1 MKRIEPAKQGA
12 YRADYDGKYRWTF
25 SVNLFRDLHIAFLVW
40 KIFFFIFLAVF
51 AFVFLLDLT
60 GGSLDAR
67 RVSDFFRVCAYV
79 FAGMTVLVI
88 LGYLIYALNM
98 GGEYI
103 VEFTMDEKGI
113 DHRQTA
119 AQAKKARKL
128 GALTASVGAASG
140 SFGAAGAGRSAQ
152 KTELY
157 TEFERVRKIKAY
169 PRRHLIRLSAGLE
182 HNEVYVDDEHFF
194 FVLDYIRTRC
204 ENLNEKKR

>member
-25 SVNLFRDLHIAFLVW
+25 SVDLFRDLHIAFLVW

-51 AFVFLLDLT
+51 AFVFLFDLT

-67 RVSDFFRVCAYV
+67 HLSDFFRVLGYV
-79 FAGMTVLVI
+79 LAGMTALVI

-98 GGEYI
+98 GGKYT

-157 TEFERVRKIKAY
+157 TEFEKVR
-169 PRRHLIRLSAGLE
+169 
-182 HNEVYVDDEHFF
+182 
-194 FVLDYIRTRC
+194 
-204 ENLNEKKR
+204 